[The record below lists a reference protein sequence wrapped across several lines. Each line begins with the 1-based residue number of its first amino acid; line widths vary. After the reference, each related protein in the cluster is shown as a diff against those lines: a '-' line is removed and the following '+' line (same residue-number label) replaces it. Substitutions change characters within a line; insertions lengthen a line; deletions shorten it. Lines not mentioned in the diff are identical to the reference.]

1 MRRIDNIVIH
11 CTATPQTTTV
21 ESIQAYWRRLGWKN
35 PGYHY
40 IILPSGEVRNL
51 AGEDKITNGVAGH
64 NRNSLHIGYIG
75 GVDGNG
81 RPIDNRTQGQLGQME
96 IMVKRLRIKYPKA
109 RILGHRDFSPDKN
122 RDGIIQPHEW
132 VKACPS
138 FSVRAWL
145 ESIGVR

>member
-1 MRRIDNIVIH
+1 MRRINNIVLH
-11 CTATPQTTTV
+11 CTATPQSATI
-21 ESIQAYWRRLGWKN
+21 ESIQAYWRRMGWKN

-40 IILPSGEVRNL
+40 IILPSGDVQTL
-51 AGEDKITNGVAGH
+51 ATEDKITNGVAGH
-64 NRNSLHIGYIG
+64 NAHSIHVAYIG
-75 GVDGNG
+75 GVDANG

-96 IMVKRLRIKYPKA
+96 ILVKRLRLKYPNA

-132 VKACPS
+132 IKACPS

-145 ESIGVR
+145 ISIGVK